1 MRDMRYYISM
11 DPLSPQQNNSIPPQT
26 PPETPRQ
33 LHEELPTLRTYAGDM
48 ATALKKNEGSVVK
61 IAIAEATRRE
71 ERQSLEVKEKGK
83 SFLFVFLG
91 IIFLALGVGA
101 YFAIQYFT
109 RSTVTEVTDE
119 TLRENSFIYAD
130 TSVAFNYDNFAK
142 GTILPALA
150 KTINE
155 PFVIGTIEN
164 VYIEHEAVGTAITKD
179 EFLTLIGPSSGQILA
194 RALGEEFMLG
204 VYRGEKGNEPFVALE
219 VADFDTVFA
228 QMLKWEPRLLND
240 LETLF
245 SLGDL
250 PTSLSLSADPFVDKV
265 YQNQDTRV
273 VYLPSTT
280 TPVLF
285 YAFLDTKTLLIAK
298 DPTMISEL
306 QNRLVTRSVSSK

>member
-1 MRDMRYYISM
+1 M
-11 DPLSPQQNNSIPPQT
+11 DPLSPNQNTSPIQPTPL
-26 PPETPRQ
+26 PPERP
-33 LHEELPTLRTYAGDM
+33 HEELPTLRTYAGDM

-71 ERQSLEVKEKGK
+71 ERQSLEVKEKSK
-83 SFLFVFLG
+83 SFLFVILG

-101 YFAIQYFT
+101 YLAIQYFT
-109 RSTVTEVTDE
+109 QSTVPEVTDE
-119 TLRENSFIYAD
+119 TARQNSFIYAD

-150 KTINE
+150 KTIVE

-164 VYIEHEAVGTAITKD
+164 IFIEHEALGTAITRD
-179 EFLTLIGPSSGQILA
+179 EFLALIGPSSGQILV
-194 RALGEEFMLG
+194 RALGSQYMLG

-219 VADFDTVFA
+219 VVDFDTVFA

-240 LETLF
+240 LRTLF
-245 SLGDL
+245 SLESL
-250 PTSLSLSADPFVDKV
+250 PTELTLSANPFVDKV

-273 VYLPSTT
+273 VYLPETT

-298 DPTMISEL
+298 DPAMISEL
-306 QNRLVTRSVSSK
+306 QNRLVTRSATSK